1 MTFAAQRR
9 LAAAIGLAA
18 SLLAA
23 VAAVLAMLFAPD
35 KGSRGDA
42 FWAVV
47 ILLPTGIAALFL
59 MFGVLMRT
67 IQRWLWFTLKFK
79 ESYPRYHQRI
89 VTGWASGFW
98 RWWLHIDENGDDL
111 DRR

>member
-18 SLLAA
+18 SLLVA
-23 VAAVLAMLFAPD
+23 VAVVLAMLFAPAT
-35 KGSRGDA
+35 GPRGDA
-42 FWAVV
+42 FWGVI

-67 IQRWLWFTLKFK
+67 VQRWFWFKLNFK
-79 ESYPRYHQRI
+79 DGYPRYHQRF
-89 VTGWASGFW
+89 VRGWASGFW
-98 RWWLHIDENGDDL
+98 RWWLHIDENGEDL